1 MKSLR
6 RNPFRLSAL
15 AVMTMAV
22 VSASALSAS
31 AAVAKPTTTTVL
43 KAASSAIAKQTS
55 VHIKVSSLSS
65 ATPSSVVAD
74 IGKKQGSETFTEGAE
89 TFSIT
94 VTPTF
99 AYLSGS
105 ATGLTNIMGLTS
117 AEQKKVGKSAISMK
131 VGSTPYETF
140 KSNLTVGAL
149 LKLLPSV
156 KGTTLLA
163 KRDKATH
170 GYDLKWV
177 TAASGQAPKST
188 TVLTI
193 SAGKTTLPSK
203 ELVTTTAGTSV
214 TTFSKWGEGV
224 QVAVPSSTIPY
235 ATIFPAAK

>member
-105 ATGLTNIMGLTS
+105 ATGLTNIMGLTA

-140 KSNLTVGAL
+140 KSNL
-149 LKLLPSV
+149 
-156 KGTTLLA
+156 
-163 KRDKATH
+163 
-170 GYDLKWV
+170 
-177 TAASGQAPKST
+177 
-188 TVLTI
+188 
-193 SAGKTTLPSK
+193 
-203 ELVTTTAGTSV
+203 
-214 TTFSKWGEGV
+214 
-224 QVAVPSSTIPY
+224 
-235 ATIFPAAK
+235 